1 MVFLEKNMLTNN
13 NQIVLKNIYKNFG
26 NINALKNISISTNSG
41 EIHCILGDNG
51 AGKSTLVNIISGVFH
66 ADQGKYIV
74 NDEEVNFSNP
84 REAIEA
90 GISTVYQ
97 NLAIIPIM
105 NIYRNFFLGNEPLH
119 NNYFNMIDKEFA
131 INTTKKELR
140 KFDISIDD
148 PKRSAETLSGGER
161 QILAI
166 ARALYFGAKI
176 LILDEPTS
184 ALGVREST
192 KVVEQI
198 TQLKENNI
206 NVILVSHNIEQ
217 AFSLGDEFFIFKN
230 GELVGQFNKLETS
243 VNKLRSILE
252 K

>member
-1 MVFLEKNMLTNN
+1 MLTDN

-26 NINALKNISISTNSG
+26 NISALKDVSMVTDSG
-41 EIHCILGDNG
+41 KVHCILGDNG
-51 AGKSTLVNIISGVFH
+51 AGKSTLVNIISGVFLS
-66 ADQGKYIV
+66 DKGEYRV
-74 NDEEVNFSNP
+74 NDKIAQFETP
-84 REAIEA
+84 REAIDA

-105 NIYRNFFLGNEPLH
+105 NIYRNFFLGNEPI
-119 NNYFNMIDKEFA
+119 NNKYFNMIDKKFS
-131 INTTKKELR
+131 IDTTIRELK
-140 KFDISIDD
+140 KFDINIED
-148 PKRSAETLSGGER
+148 PKRSAGTLSGGER

-184 ALGVREST
+184 ALGVKESN

-198 TQLKENNI
+198 IQLKEQNI
-206 NVILVSHNIEQ
+206 NVILVSHNIDQ
-217 AFSLGDEFFIFKN
+217 AFMLGDKFFIIKN
-230 GELVGQFNKLETS
+230 GEMAGKFDKLETS
-243 VNKLRSILE
+243 ANSLRTILE

>member
-1 MVFLEKNMLTNN
+1 MHTVN

-26 NINALKNISISTNSG
+26 NISALKDISMVTNSG
-41 EIHCILGDNG
+41 KIHCILGDNG
-51 AGKSTLVNIISGVFH
+51 AGKSTLVNIISGVFQP
-66 ADQGKYIV
+66 DDGEYSV
-74 NDEEVNFSNP
+74 NEKRALFKNP
-84 REAIEA
+84 RQALDA

-105 NIYRNFFLGNEPLH
+105 NIYRNFFLGNEPIRGHL
-119 NNYFNMIDKEFA
+119 NTINKDFA
-131 INTTKKELR
+131 IETTIKELK
-140 KFDISIDD
+140 KFDINIEDA
-148 PKRSAETLSGGER
+148 KRPAGTLSGGQR

-184 ALGVREST
+184 ALGVRESA

-198 TQLKENNI
+198 AQLKEHNI

-243 VNKLRSILE
+243 ANKLRSFLE

>member
-1 MVFLEKNMLTNN
+1 MQAAS

-26 NINALKNISISTNSG
+26 TINALKDVSMVTDSG
-41 EIHCILGDNG
+41 KIHCVLGDNG
-51 AGKSTLVNIISGVFH
+51 AGKSTLVNIISGVFQP
-66 ADQGKYIV
+66 DQGEYKV
-74 NDEEVNFSNP
+74 NEKRVLFKEP
-84 REAIEA
+84 RQALDA

-97 NLAIIPIM
+97 SLAIIPIM
-105 NIYRNFFLGNEPLH
+105 NIYRNFFLGNEPIHGRL
-119 NNYFNMIDKEFA
+119 NTINKDFA
-131 INTTKKELR
+131 IETTIKELK
-140 KFDISIDD
+140 KFDINIEDA
-148 PKRSAETLSGGER
+148 KRPAGTLSGGQR

-184 ALGVREST
+184 ALGVRESA

-198 TQLKENNI
+198 AQLREHNI

-230 GELVGQFNKLETS
+230 GELVGQFNKMETS
-243 VNKLRSILE
+243 ANKLRSILE

>member
-1 MVFLEKNMLTNN
+1 
-13 NQIVLKNIYKNFG
+13 
-26 NINALKNISISTNSG
+26 
-41 EIHCILGDNG
+41 
-51 AGKSTLVNIISGVFH
+51 
-66 ADQGKYIV
+66 
-74 NDEEVNFSNP
+74 
-84 REAIEA
+84 
-90 GISTVYQ
+90 
-97 NLAIIPIM
+97 M
-105 NIYRNFFLGNEPLH
+105 NIYRNFFLGNEPIHGRL
-119 NNYFNMIDKEFA
+119 NTINKDFA
-131 INTTKKELR
+131 IETTVKELK
-140 KFDISIDD
+140 KFDINIEDA
-148 PKRSAETLSGGER
+148 KRAAGTLSGGQR

-184 ALGVREST
+184 ALGVRESA

-198 TQLKENNI
+198 AQLREHNI

-243 VNKLRSILE
+243 ANKLRSILE

>member
-1 MVFLEKNMLTNN
+1 MHTAS
-13 NQIVLKNIYKNFG
+13 NQIVLRNIYKNFG
-26 NINALKNISISTNSG
+26 SINALKDISMVTDSG
-41 EIHCILGDNG
+41 KIHCILGDNG
-51 AGKSTLVNIISGVFH
+51 AGKSTLVNIISGVFQP
-66 ADQGKYIV
+66 DQGEYTV
-74 NDEEVNFSNP
+74 NEKRVLFKDP
-84 REAIEA
+84 RQALDA

-105 NIYRNFFLGNEPLH
+105 NIYRNFFLGNEPIHGRL
-119 NNYFNMIDKEFA
+119 NTINKDFA
-131 INTTKKELR
+131 IETTVKELK
-140 KFDISIDD
+140 KFDINIEDA
-148 PKRSAETLSGGER
+148 KRAASTLSGGQR

-184 ALGVREST
+184 ALGVRESA

-198 TQLKENNI
+198 AQLREHNI

-243 VNKLRSILE
+243 ANKLRSILE

>member
-1 MVFLEKNMLTNN
+1 MRTVN

-26 NINALKNISISTNSG
+26 SINALKDVSMVTDSG
-41 EIHCILGDNG
+41 KIHCILGDNG
-51 AGKSTLVNIISGVFH
+51 AGKSTLVNIISGVFQP
-66 ADQGKYIV
+66 DQGEYTV
-74 NDEEVNFSNP
+74 NEKRVLFKDP
-84 REAIEA
+84 RQALDA

-105 NIYRNFFLGNEPLH
+105 NIYRNFFLGNEPIHGRL
-119 NNYFNMIDKEFA
+119 NTINKDFA
-131 INTTKKELR
+131 IETTVKELK
-140 KFDISIDD
+140 KFDINIEDA
-148 PKRSAETLSGGER
+148 KRAAGTLSGGQR

-184 ALGVREST
+184 ALGVRESA

-198 TQLKENNI
+198 AQLREHNI

-243 VNKLRSILE
+243 ANKLRSILE

>member
-1 MVFLEKNMLTNN
+1 MHTAS
-13 NQIVLKNIYKNFG
+13 NQIVLRNIYKNFG
-26 NINALKNISISTNSG
+26 SINDLKDISMVTDSG
-41 EIHCILGDNG
+41 KIHCILGDNG
-51 AGKSTLVNIISGVFH
+51 AGKSTLVNIISGVFQP
-66 ADQGKYIV
+66 DQGEYTV
-74 NDEEVNFSNP
+74 NEKRVLFKDP
-84 REAIEA
+84 RQALDA

-105 NIYRNFFLGNEPLH
+105 NIYRNFFLGNEPIHGRL
-119 NNYFNMIDKEFA
+119 NTINKDFA
-131 INTTKKELR
+131 IETTVKELK
-140 KFDISIDD
+140 KFDINIEDA
-148 PKRSAETLSGGER
+148 KRAAGTLSGGQR

-184 ALGVREST
+184 ALGVRESA

-198 TQLKENNI
+198 AQLREHNI

-230 GELVGQFNKLETS
+230 GELVGQFNKMETS
-243 VNKLRSILE
+243 ANKLRSILE

>member
-1 MVFLEKNMLTNN
+1 MHTIN

-26 NINALKNISISTNSG
+26 KISALKDISMVTDSG
-41 EIHCILGDNG
+41 KIHCILGDNG
-51 AGKSTLVNIISGVFH
+51 AGKSTLGNIISGVFQP
-66 ADQGKYIV
+66 DRGEYRV
-74 NDEEVNFSNP
+74 NEKSALFKNP
-84 REAIEA
+84 RQALNA
-90 GISTVYQ
+90 GRSTVYQ

-105 NIYRNFFLGNEPLH
+105 NIYRNFFLGNEPIHGRL
-119 NNYFNMIDKEFA
+119 NTINKDFA
-131 INTTKKELR
+131 IETTVKELK
-140 KFDISIDD
+140 KFDIHIEDA
-148 PKRSAETLSGGER
+148 KRAAGTLSGGQR

-184 ALGVREST
+184 ALGVRESA

-198 TQLKENNI
+198 AQLREHNI

-243 VNKLRSILE
+243 ANKLRSILE

>member
-1 MVFLEKNMLTNN
+1 MHTVN

-26 NINALKNISISTNSG
+26 TISALKNISMVTDSG
-41 EIHCILGDNG
+41 KIHCILGDNG

-66 ADQGKYIV
+66 PDQGEYKV
-74 NDEEVNFSNP
+74 NEKRALFKNP
-84 REAIEA
+84 RQALNA

-105 NIYRNFFLGNEPLH
+105 NIYRNFFLGNEPIHGYL
-119 NNYFNMIDKEFA
+119 NTINKDYA
-131 INTTKKELR
+131 IETTVKELK
-140 KFDISIDD
+140 KFDINIEDA
-148 PKRSAETLSGGER
+148 KRPAGTLSGGER

-184 ALGVREST
+184 ALGVRESS
-192 KVVEQI
+192 KVVEKI
-198 TQLKENNI
+198 SQLKEHNI

-230 GELVGQFNKLETS
+230 GELVGQFNKIETS
-243 VNKLRSILE
+243 AKKLRSILE

>member
-1 MVFLEKNMLTNN
+1 MGYLGKNMQTAS

-26 NINALKNISISTNSG
+26 SINALKDVSMVTDSG
-41 EIHCILGDNG
+41 KIHCVLGDNG
-51 AGKSTLVNIISGVFH
+51 AGKSTLVNIISGVFQP
-66 ADQGKYIV
+66 DQGEYTV
-74 NDEEVNFSNP
+74 DEKRVLFKDP
-84 REAIEA
+84 RQALDA

-105 NIYRNFFLGNEPLH
+105 NIYRNFFLGNEPIHGRL
-119 NNYFNMIDKEFA
+119 NTINKDFA
-131 INTTKKELR
+131 IETTTKELK
-140 KFDISIDD
+140 KFDIHIEDA
-148 PKRSAETLSGGER
+148 KRAAGTLSGGQR

-184 ALGVREST
+184 ALGVRESA

-198 TQLKENNI
+198 AQLREHNI

-230 GELVGQFNKLETS
+230 GELVGQFNKMETS
-243 VNKLRSILE
+243 ANKLRSILE

>member
-1 MVFLEKNMLTNN
+1 MHTAS
-13 NQIVLKNIYKNFG
+13 NQIVLRNIYKNFG
-26 NINALKNISISTNSG
+26 SINALKDISMVTDSG
-41 EIHCILGDNG
+41 KIHCILGDNG
-51 AGKSTLVNIISGVFH
+51 AGKSTLVNIISGVFQP
-66 ADQGKYIV
+66 DQGEYTV
-74 NDEEVNFSNP
+74 NEKRVLFKDP
-84 REAIEA
+84 RQALDA

-105 NIYRNFFLGNEPLH
+105 NIYRNFFLGNQPIHGRL
-119 NNYFNMIDKEFA
+119 NTINKDFA
-131 INTTKKELR
+131 IETTVKELK
-140 KFDISIDD
+140 KFDINIEDA
-148 PKRSAETLSGGER
+148 KRAAGTLSGGQR

-184 ALGVREST
+184 ALGVRESA

-198 TQLKENNI
+198 AQLREHNI

-230 GELVGQFNKLETS
+230 GELVGQLNKMETS
-243 VNKLRSILE
+243 ANKLRSILE

>member
-1 MVFLEKNMLTNN
+1 MHTVN

-26 NINALKNISISTNSG
+26 NINALKDISMVTDSG
-41 EIHCILGDNG
+41 KIHCILGDNG
-51 AGKSTLVNIISGVFH
+51 AGKSTLVNIISGVFQP
-66 ADQGKYIV
+66 DRGEYRV
-74 NDEEVNFSNP
+74 NEKSALFKDP
-84 REAIEA
+84 RQALDA

-105 NIYRNFFLGNEPLH
+105 NIYRNFFLGNEPIHGRL
-119 NNYFNMIDKEFA
+119 NTINKDFA
-131 INTTKKELR
+131 IETTVKELK
-140 KFDISIDD
+140 KFDINIEDA
-148 PKRSAETLSGGER
+148 KRAAGTLSGGQR

-184 ALGVREST
+184 ALGVRESA

-198 TQLKENNI
+198 AQLREHNI

-243 VNKLRSILE
+243 ANKLRSILE

>member
-176 LILDEPTS
+176 LILDAPTS
-184 ALGVREST
+184 ALGVKESN

-198 TQLKENNI
+198 IQLKNKNI
-206 NVILVSHNIEQ
+206 NVILVSHNIDQ
-217 AFSLGDEFFIFKN
+217 AFMIGDKFFIIKN
-230 GELVGQFNKLETS
+230 GELVGEFDKLATS
-243 VNKLRSILE
+243 ANKLRTILE

>member
-140 KFDISIDD
+140 KFDISIDN
-148 PKRSAETLSGGER
+148 PKRLAETLSGGER

-184 ALGVREST
+184 ALGVKESN

-198 TQLKENNI
+198 IQLKNKNI
-206 NVILVSHNIEQ
+206 NVILVSHNIDQ
-217 AFSLGDEFFIFKN
+217 AFMIGDKFFIIKN
-230 GELVGQFNKLETS
+230 GELVGEFDKLATS
-243 VNKLRSILE
+243 ANKLRTILE

>member
-1 MVFLEKNMLTNN
+1 MHTAS

-26 NINALKNISISTNSG
+26 TINALKDVSMVTDSG
-41 EIHCILGDNG
+41 KIHCVLGDNG
-51 AGKSTLVNIISGVFH
+51 AGKSTLVNIISGVFQP
-66 ADQGKYIV
+66 DQGEYMV
-74 NDEEVNFSNP
+74 DEKRVLFKDP
-84 REAIEA
+84 RQALDA

-105 NIYRNFFLGNEPLH
+105 NIYRNFFLGNEPIHGRL
-119 NNYFNMIDKEFA
+119 NTINKDFA
-131 INTTKKELR
+131 IETTVKELK
-140 KFDISIDD
+140 KFDIHIEDA
-148 PKRSAETLSGGER
+148 KRAAGTLSGGQR

-184 ALGVREST
+184 ALGVRESA

-198 TQLKENNI
+198 AQLREHNI

-243 VNKLRSILE
+243 ANKLRSILE

>member
-1 MVFLEKNMLTNN
+1 MHTAS
-13 NQIVLKNIYKNFG
+13 NQIVLRNIYKNFG
-26 NINALKNISISTNSG
+26 SINALKDISMVTDSG
-41 EIHCILGDNG
+41 KIHCILGDNG
-51 AGKSTLVNIISGVFH
+51 AGKSTIVNIISGVFQP
-66 ADQGKYIV
+66 DQGEYTV
-74 NDEEVNFSNP
+74 NEKRVLFKDP
-84 REAIEA
+84 RQALDL

-105 NIYRNFFLGNEPLH
+105 NIYRNFFLGNEPTHGHL
-119 NNYFNMIDKEFA
+119 NTINKDFA
-131 INTTKKELR
+131 IETTIKELK
-140 KFDISIDD
+140 KFDINIEDA
-148 PKRSAETLSGGER
+148 KRAAGTLSGGQR

-184 ALGVREST
+184 ALGVRESA

-198 TQLKENNI
+198 AQLREHNI

-243 VNKLRSILE
+243 ANKLRSILE

>member
-1 MVFLEKNMLTNN
+1 MHTVN

-26 NINALKNISISTNSG
+26 NISALKNISMVTDSG
-41 EIHCILGDNG
+41 KIHCILGDNG
-51 AGKSTLVNIISGVFH
+51 AGKSTLVNIISGVFQP
-66 ADQGKYIV
+66 DQGEYKV
-74 NDEEVNFSNP
+74 NEKRVLFKNP
-84 REAIEA
+84 RQALNT

-105 NIYRNFFLGNEPLH
+105 NIYRNFFLGNEPIRGHL
-119 NNYFNMIDKEFA
+119 NTINKDFA
-131 INTTKKELR
+131 IETTIKELK
-140 KFDISIDD
+140 KFDINIEDA
-148 PKRSAETLSGGER
+148 KRPAGTLSGGQR

-184 ALGVREST
+184 ALGVRESA

-198 TQLKENNI
+198 AQLKEHNI

-243 VNKLRSILE
+243 SNKLRSILE

>member
-1 MVFLEKNMLTNN
+1 MHTVN

-26 NINALKNISISTNSG
+26 NISALKDISMVTDSG
-41 EIHCILGDNG
+41 KIHCILGDNG
-51 AGKSTLVNIISGVFH
+51 AGKSTLVNIISGVFQP
-66 ADQGKYIV
+66 DRGEYRV
-74 NDEEVNFSNP
+74 NEKSALFKNP
-84 REAIEA
+84 RQALNA

-105 NIYRNFFLGNEPLH
+105 NIYRNFFLGNEPILGH
-119 NNYFNMIDKEFA
+119 LNTINKDFA
-131 INTTKKELR
+131 IKTTIKELK
-140 KFDISIDD
+140 KFDINIEDA
-148 PKRSAETLSGGER
+148 KRPAGTLSGGQR

-184 ALGVREST
+184 ALGVRESA

-198 TQLKENNI
+198 AQLKEHNI

-243 VNKLRSILE
+243 ANKLRSILE

>member
-13 NQIVLKNIYKNFG
+13 NQIVLKNIYNNFG

-148 PKRSAETLSGGER
+148 PKRLAETLSGGER

-184 ALGVREST
+184 ALGVKESN

-198 TQLKENNI
+198 IQLKNKNI
-206 NVILVSHNIEQ
+206 NVILVSHNIDQ
-217 AFSLGDEFFIFKN
+217 AFMIGDKFFIIKN
-230 GELVGQFNKLETS
+230 GELVGEFDKLATS
-243 VNKLRSILE
+243 ANKLRTILE

>member
-84 REAIEA
+84 REAIKA

-184 ALGVREST
+184 ALGVKESN

-198 TQLKENNI
+198 IQLKNKNI
-206 NVILVSHNIEQ
+206 NVILVSHNIDQ
-217 AFSLGDEFFIFKN
+217 AFMIGDKFFIIKN
-230 GELVGQFNKLETS
+230 GELVGEFDKLATS
-243 VNKLRSILE
+243 ANKLRTILE

>member
-1 MVFLEKNMLTNN
+1 MHTVN

-26 NINALKNISISTNSG
+26 NISALKDISMVTDSG
-41 EIHCILGDNG
+41 KIHCILGDNG
-51 AGKSTLVNIISGVFH
+51 AGKSTLVNIISGVFQP
-66 ADQGKYIV
+66 DRGEYKV
-74 NDEEVNFSNP
+74 NEKSALFKNP
-84 REAIEA
+84 RQALDA

-105 NIYRNFFLGNEPLH
+105 NIYRNFFLGNEPIRGHL
-119 NNYFNMIDKEFA
+119 NTINKNFA
-131 INTTKKELR
+131 IETTVKELK
-140 KFDISIDD
+140 KFDISIKDA
-148 PKRSAETLSGGER
+148 KRPAGTLSGGQR

-184 ALGVREST
+184 ALGVRESA

-198 TQLKENNI
+198 AQLKEHNI

-217 AFSLGDEFFIFKN
+217 AFSLGDEFFIIKN

-243 VNKLRSILE
+243 ANKLRSILE